1 MSFLLLTI
9 LTFILAELT
18 CIIWFRERNLLESVI
33 LGLCW
38 FCCSHILCSMA
49 LLVPDMYTLFRTMM
63 LTAVLNAATLTAA
76 VCVRH
81 EKGTPFSLK
90 QLFRCDL
97 SLSTML
103 IPLLICLAAVP
114 FVSVKNE
121 YFGMGQDEGVYQ
133 TQVLYFLNGDTA
145 RQKDFNEYHLLT
157 LESHKASFRYLA
169 HHAIGGYD
177 IQSDNYPETSY
188 DRTVSPVSGIIH
200 GIPTYSALLA
210 MWAELF
216 GIEHMLGIETLFY
229 ICLIFLTWCT
239 CKRLGLKTP
248 ACLCATLS
256 AAFAPIVLWVA
267 KASLTECFLAVIM
280 LLFLYFLADDTDTGN
295 HWLSILPI
303 AVFGCYHVSIYTIMP
318 LFLMIYGGLYWFTR
332 RRTFAVLLPLSVVLY
347 LASFFAMRQVQ
358 PMYTMN
364 NYGPALTGGLTVA
377 QLPQCVLLVCGVLLA
392 VCALYIGLLHRQK
405 AAADRNAA
413 AAESKLFRIFLS
425 LLLLLPAVFILVR
438 MLFRYDNLQDCLHIT
453 LWGYICNGGIL
464 LIPLA
469 LFAGFLTP
477 GFYIRHNSRLV
488 IFLTFFY
495 CILVYSAVLRFDI
508 RYYDYFGRYL
518 APFIPAACL
527 FAAMTLERFGRRLLY
542 PAMAGGLLFVMPF
555 DLFLAQT
562 KDDTRMEWCVLEDIA
577 ALGTAED
584 CYLIDRELLH
594 SCWQSLDNLSEADV
608 YPVLDEPDAQ
618 LKDLSRRYGR
628 VIYVTSTQPS
638 EAYELIY
645 RNTYLHSEDDTQ
657 HTAHSIPMPLG
668 YYVTQE
674 PIYAAVYDVYRT
686 YYATNMDYSSFTGL
700 SGQESGYCWTQ
711 DETVTL
717 QCSLAPGSYTLELI
731 PGLSL
736 PLTLFEDA
744 CYPITLSVNGETV
757 GELLV
762 TEENNGQPVSID
774 IPEGLITDGE
784 NQISLSGALW
794 SASALNPEDTREL
807 GFALSGIRFCGS
819 KAAESPQSYQKG
831 SST

>member
-9 LTFILAELT
+9 LSFLLAELT
-18 CIIWFRERNLLESVI
+18 CIIWFKERNLLESMI

-38 FCCSHILCSMA
+38 FFCSHILCSMA
-49 LLVPDMYTLFRTMM
+49 LFVPDMYTLFRTIA
-63 LTAVLNAATLTAA
+63 LTAGLNAVTLAAA
-76 VCVRH
+76 VWVRH
-81 EKGTPFSLK
+81 EKVKPFSLK
-90 QLFRCDL
+90 KLFRCDL

-103 IPLLICLAAVP
+103 IPILICLVAVP

-157 LESHKASFRYLA
+157 QESHKASFHYLA

-177 IQSDNYPETSY
+177 IQSENYPETSY

-239 CKRLGLKTP
+239 CKRLELKMP

-280 LLFLYFLADDTDTGN
+280 LLFLYFLADDADTEN
-295 HWLSILPI
+295 HWLSIIPI

-347 LASFFAMRQVQ
+347 LASFFMMRQVQ

-364 NYGPALTGGLTVA
+364 NYGPALVGGLTVA
-377 QLPQCVLLVCGVLLA
+377 QLPQCVLIICGVLLA
-392 VCALYIGLLHRQK
+392 VCALYIVILRRQK
-405 AAADRNAA
+405 NVTDRNTTV
-413 AAESKLFRIFLS
+413 AESRLFRVFLS
-425 LLLLLPAVFILVR
+425 LLLVLPTVFILVR
-438 MLFRYDNLQDCLHIT
+438 MFVSFDNSQDYQRIT

-469 LFAGFLTP
+469 MFAGFLTP
-477 GFYIRHNSRLV
+477 KFYIQRNSRLV
-488 IFLTFFY
+488 VFLTFFY
-495 CILVYSAVLRFDI
+495 CILVYSAILRFDI

-518 APFIPAACL
+518 APFIPAACI
-527 FAAMTLERFGRRLLY
+527 FAAMTLERFGRRLMY
-542 PAMAGGLLFVMPF
+542 PALAGGLLFTMPF
-555 DLFLAQT
+555 DVFLAQT
-562 KDDTRMEWCVLEDIA
+562 KDDTRMEWRVLEDIA

-584 CYLIDRELLH
+584 CYLIDRELLY

-628 VIYVTSTQPS
+628 VIYVTGTQPS
-638 EAYELIY
+638 EDYKLVY
-645 RNTYLHSEDDTQ
+645 QNTYLHSEDDTQ
-657 HTAHSIPMPLG
+657 HTASIIPMPLN
-668 YYVTQE
+668 YYITQE
-674 PIYAAVYDVYRT
+674 SIYAAVYDNYRR
-686 YYATNMDYSSFTGL
+686 YYTTSMDYSSFTGL
-700 SGQESGYCWTQ
+700 SGQESGYCWTS
-711 DETVTL
+711 DEEVTL
-717 QCSLAPGSYTLELI
+717 QCSLAPGSYTMELTQ
-731 PGLSL
+731 GQLL
-736 PLTLFEDA
+736 PLTLFEDTR
-744 CYPITLSVNGETV
+744 YPITLSVNGEVV
-757 GELLV
+757 GELV
-762 TEENNGQPVSID
+762 ITEENNGQPMSID
-774 IPEGLITDGE
+774 IPEGLVTDGE
-784 NQISLSGALW
+784 NLITLSGALW
-794 SASALNPEDTREL
+794 SAAMLNPDDTREL
-807 GFALSGIRFCGS
+807 GFALSDVKFFGVM
-819 KAAESPQSYQKG
+819 
-831 SST
+831 STEG